1 MTIDSTTIHAQ
12 LRAAADAEVLD
23 RLAYLLSA
31 EEWPGAS
38 GMEDV
43 AELVA
48 LTGRDI
54 DQPGAE
60 WPRH

>member
-1 MTIDSTTIHAQ
+1 MTTDQIFS
-12 LRAAADAEVLD
+12 DAEILD

-48 LTGRDI
+48 LTGRDLN
-54 DQPGAE
+54 QPGAE

>member
-1 MTIDSTTIHAQ
+1 MKRFT
-12 LRAAADAEVLD
+12 DAEVLD
-23 RLAYLLSA
+23 RLAWLLSA

-48 LTGRDI
+48 LVRDI
-54 DQPGAE
+54 EQPGAE